1 MREEKV
7 EADHGPPPM
16 RLLVIALLL
25 LFAGCIDT
33 DAARVANLVPQ
44 EGGGFAF
51 SVPTNT
57 VMTENDDGAA
67 ERLRRDWLAEAL
79 QQSSLCT
86 VGYVIYRRQFV
97 PAIDGPF
104 GNGGDI
110 VYTGQC
116 LPPDRR

>member
-1 MREEKV
+1 MRFLIP
-7 EADHGPPPM
+7 AC
-16 RLLVIALLL
+16 LLL
-25 LFAGCIDT
+25 LAGCIDT
-33 DAARVANLVPQ
+33 DTARVANLVPQ
-44 EGGGFAF
+44 EGGNFAF

-57 VMTENDDGAA
+57 VMTANDDGAA
-67 ERLRRDWLAEAL
+67 ERIRRDWLAEAL
-79 QQSSLCT
+79 QAASLCP
-86 VGYVIYRRQFV
+86 VGYVVYQRHFV